1 MFLANLRHCIV
12 FLLVSTESSG
22 DGNSEFLPPHTF
34 SLTPTVDFTS
44 QPTTDPHNVFRQ
56 PAKTLTSSE
65 GKQLTDSLLESIVK
79 CMQIQNSLYRL
90 VLLKL
95 NQHVTDAVCG
105 DTDTPDLPEAGHTES
120 TRQNRAYDPGAL
132 LCDLKEPLGA
142 LMRCADIQ
150 RGLFQR
156 MIIVN
161 VMTTEDLSDECLSST
176 DNQGEIDLSRF
187 LL

>member
-1 MFLANLRHCIV
+1 MRSGCCPKVQILVEMFLAHLSHCIV

-22 DGNSEFLPPHTF
+22 DGNSESVPPHTF
-34 SLTPTVDFTS
+34 SLTPTIDFTS

-105 DTDTPDLPEAGHTES
+105 SIKPVWS
-120 TRQNRAYDPGAL
+120 TLR
-132 LCDLKEPLGA
+132 
-142 LMRCADIQ
+142 
-150 RGLFQR
+150 
-156 MIIVN
+156 
-161 VMTTEDLSDECLSST
+161 SSEHLT
-176 DNQGEIDLSRF
+176 
-187 LL
+187 